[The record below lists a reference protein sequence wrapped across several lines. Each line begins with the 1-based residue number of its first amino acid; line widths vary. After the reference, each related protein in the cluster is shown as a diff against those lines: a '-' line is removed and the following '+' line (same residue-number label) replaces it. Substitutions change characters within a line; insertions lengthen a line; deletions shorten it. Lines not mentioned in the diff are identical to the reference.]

1 MTTIIQT
8 EEPQKKQKRS
18 KIPEDFSKAHSIA
31 ILIRRLAWATIA
43 VTLAIF
49 VIWLAIWGRN
59 EIETRVNEEN
69 TQADAYFYQA
79 DILLFDGS

>member
-69 TQADAYFYQA
+69 TQADDYFYQV
-79 DILLFDGS
+79 

>member
-8 EEPQKKQKRS
+8 EEPQQKQNRS

-31 ILIRRLAWATIA
+31 ILIRRIAWAVIA
-43 VTLAIF
+43 VTIAIF

-59 EIETRVNEEN
+59 EIETRVSEEN
-69 TQADAYFYQA
+69 TQADASFYQA
-79 DILLFDGS
+79 DILLSE